1 MTPAHASR
9 AADHGPERRW
19 PVLLVVAVV
28 IIVGTAIGVG
38 VKGSTSS
45 APATATPAALVSAPD
60 AESSAWYCTGQS
72 TPSGPASG
80 FLVLSNTTTRAV
92 NADITTVTDTGASV
106 SAAVSVAAQS
116 VLAPSLPV
124 PSSGSWQAETVTL
137 DGGGVSASEAVHG
150 PAGWSVVPCQSS
162 TSADWYFASGSTAG
176 SNTLAVS
183 LLNPT
188 TSPVVVDLG
197 FMTPTGA
204 VHPVN
209 YQGVVIEPGAT
220 LAEDVSSE
228 VQNTSLVSTVV
239 AARTGR
245 VVASE
250 VQTYAGPRAGLS
262 VVQGLGRPEDR
273 WAIPLAQE
281 TPGGG
286 DSEID
291 MFNPGATPEKVTVHL
306 RLASGPLAPL
316 EETVPPGETW
326 ALATSRQTRIPAGA
340 DYSAEVDATGGP
352 GVVVSR
358 AVAAPATATA
368 PQAGVAV
375 AIDGLTSATPASEWI
390 VPPPGTA
397 ASPAVSGVANN
408 ALSVLNVGGGRA
420 TFHAYAV
427 ASGTRHLLVSGS
439 LAPGGSALVSGTP
452 LQDTGFDPIVVRA
465 DGPMAVS
472 VDFVPSGGVGVV
484 GMPGI
489 ALAAPLGF

>member
-1 MTPAHASR
+1 MSPAHASR
-9 AADHGPERRW
+9 AAVRSGPEHRW
-19 PVLLVVAVV
+19 PVLIVVAAV
-28 IIVGTAIGVG
+28 IVGTAVG
-38 VKGSTSS
+38 LSAQGSPSPAS
-45 APATATPAALVSAPD
+45 APATPAALVSAPD
-60 AESSAWYCTGQS
+60 AESSAWYCTSQT

-92 NADITTVTDTGASV
+92 TADVTTVTDTGATV
-106 SAAVSVAAQS
+106 SAAVPVPAQS

-137 DGGGVSASEAVHG
+137 DGGGVAVSEAVHG

-162 TSADWYFASGSTAG
+162 TSAGWYFASGSTAG
-176 SNTLAVS
+176 SNTLYVS

-188 TSPVVVDLG
+188 SSPVVVDLG

-209 YQGVVIEPGAT
+209 YQGVVIDPGAT
-220 LAEDVSSE
+220 LAEDVASE
-228 VQNTSLVSTVV
+228 VQNASLVSTVV
-239 AARTGR
+239 TARTGR

-250 VQTYAGPRAGLS
+250 VQTYAGASAGLS
-262 VVQGLGRPEDR
+262 VLQGTNQPEDH

-291 MFNPGATPEKVTVHL
+291 VFNPGTVPEKVTVHL

-316 EETVPPGETW
+316 ADTVAPGGTW
-326 ALATSRQTRIPAGA
+326 ALVTSRQTRIPAGA
-340 DYSAEVDATGGP
+340 SYSAQVDATGGP

-358 AVAAPATATA
+358 AVVAPASATA

-375 AIDGLTSATPASEWI
+375 AVDGLTSATPANEWI
-390 VPPPGTA
+390 VPPPGTQ
-397 ASPAVSGVANN
+397 ASPAVSGVGHD
-408 ALSVLNVGGGRA
+408 ALTMLNVGDARA
-420 TFHAYAV
+420 TFRAYAV
-427 ASGTRHLLVSGS
+427 APGTRRLLASGS
-439 LAPGGSALVSGTP
+439 LAPGGSYIVSGST
-452 LQDTGFDPIVVRA
+452 LVNAGFDAIVVHG

-472 VDFVPSGGVGVV
+472 EDFTPSGGVGVV

>member
-1 MTPAHASR
+1 V
-9 AADHGPERRW
+9 AA
-19 PVLLVVAVV
+19 V
-28 IIVGTAIGVG
+28 IVGTAVG
-38 VKGSTSS
+38 LSAQGSPSP
-45 APATATPAALVSAPD
+45 APAQAQAKPAALVSAPD
-60 AESSAWYCTGQS
+60 AESSAWYCTGQ
-72 TPSGPASG
+72 TTASGPATG
-80 FLVLSNTTTRAV
+80 FLVLSNMSTRAV
-92 NADITTVTDTGASV
+92 TADVTTVTDTGASV
-106 SAAVSVAAQS
+106 SAAVPVPAQS

-137 DGGGVSASEAVHG
+137 DGGGVSASQAVHG

-162 TSADWYFASGSTAG
+162 TSASWYFASGSTAG
-176 SNTLAVS
+176 SNTLYVS

-188 TSPVVVDLG
+188 SSPVVVDLG

-209 YQGVVIEPGAT
+209 YQGVVIDPGAT
-220 LAEDVSSE
+220 LAEDVASE
-228 VQNTSLVSTVV
+228 VQNASLVSTVV
-239 AARTGR
+239 TARTGR

-250 VQTYAGPRAGLS
+250 VQTYAGASSGLS
-262 VVQGLGRPEDR
+262 VLQGLSQPEDH

-291 MFNPGATPEKVTVHL
+291 VFNPGTVPEKVTMHL

-316 EETVPPGETW
+316 TDTVAPGETW
-326 ALATSRQTRIPAGA
+326 ALVTSRQTRIPAGA
-340 DYSAEVDATGGP
+340 SYSAQVDATGGS

-358 AVAAPATATA
+358 AVVAPASATA

-375 AIDGLTSATPASEWI
+375 AVDGLTSATPASEWI
-390 VPPPGTA
+390 VPPPGTG
-397 ASPAVSGVANN
+397 ASPAVSGVAHD
-408 ALSVLNVGGGRA
+408 ALTVLNVGDQRA
-420 TFHAYAV
+420 TFRAYAV
-427 ASGTRHLLVSGS
+427 APGTRHLLASGS
-439 LAPGGSALVSGTP
+439 LAPGGSYIVSGPT
-452 LQDTGFDPIVVRA
+452 LANTGFDPIVVHG

-472 VDFVPSGGVGVV
+472 EDFTPSGGVGVV

>member
-1 MTPAHASR
+1 M
-9 AADHGPERRW
+9 
-19 PVLLVVAVV
+19 LLVVGAV
-28 IIVGTAIGVG
+28 IVGTAVGLGVG
-38 VKGSTSS
+38 GSTTP

-60 AESSAWYCTGQS
+60 AESSAWYCTGQ
-72 TPSGPASG
+72 TTASGSASG
-80 FLVLSNTTTRAV
+80 FLVLSNATTRAV
-92 NADITTVTDTGASV
+92 TAAVTTVTDTGATV
-106 SAAVSVAAQS
+106 SADVSVPAQS

-124 PSSGSWQAETVTL
+124 ASSGSFEAQTVTL
-137 DGGGVSASEAVHG
+137 EGGGVSVSQAVHG
-150 PAGWSVVPCQSS
+150 PSGWSVVPCQSS
-162 TSADWYFASGSTAG
+162 TSANWYFASGSTAG
-176 SNTLAVS
+176 SNALYVA

-188 TSPVVVDLG
+188 SSPVVVDLG

-209 YQGVVIEPGAT
+209 YQGVVIDPGAT
-220 LAEDVSSE
+220 VAEDVASE
-228 VQNTSLVSTVV
+228 VQNASQVSTVV
-239 AARTGR
+239 TARAGR

-250 VQTYAGPRAGLS
+250 VQTYAGPSAGLS
-262 VVQGLGRPEDR
+262 VVPGLTQPEDQ

-291 MFNPGATPEKVTVHL
+291 VFNPGSTSERVTVHL

-316 EETVPPGETW
+316 SDTVAPGGTW
-326 ALATSRQTRIPAGA
+326 ALATSRQTRIPAGE

-358 AVAAPATATA
+358 AVVAPASATA

-375 AIDGLTSATPASEWI
+375 AVDGLTSATPAREWI

-397 ASPAVSGVANN
+397 ASPAVSGVASD
-408 ALSVLNVGGGRA
+408 ALSILNAGDEPA

-427 ASGTRHLLVSGS
+427 APGTRHLLATGT
-439 LAPGGSALVSGTP
+439 LAPGGSSVVSGST
-452 LQDTGFDPIVVRA
+452 LTATGFDPIVVSG

-472 VDFVPSGGVGVV
+472 EDFTPSGGVGVV